1 MPCSASSAS
10 MLPAALGDE
19 AARFSGAAAASGS
32 EKPVELVR
40 RALPAGVPRVVP
52 FGP

>member
-1 MPCSASSAS
+1 M
-10 MLPAALGDE
+10 PAAAFGAVELRVS
-19 AARFSGAAAASGS
+19 AAVVTSSGS

-40 RALPAGVPRVVP
+40 LALLAGEPMVVP

>member
-1 MPCSASSAS
+1 
-10 MLPAALGDE
+10 LPAAFGADAE
-19 AARFSGAAAASGS
+19 RVSSGAAVVSGS

-40 RALPAGVPRVVP
+40 RVFPAGDPSVVP